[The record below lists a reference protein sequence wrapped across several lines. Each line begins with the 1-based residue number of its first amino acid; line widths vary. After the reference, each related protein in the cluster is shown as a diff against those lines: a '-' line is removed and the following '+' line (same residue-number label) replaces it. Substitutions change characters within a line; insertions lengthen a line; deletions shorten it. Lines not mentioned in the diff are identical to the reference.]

1 MKRRDLTNLMGLGL
15 LSSSLPVAIA
25 ACQAD
30 STQGGAGGND
40 GFVSLGTVA
49 DLDAQGA
56 LANGD
61 VQGKNVAVIRD
72 PKSPGAVVAVS
83 AVCTHAGCTVALDSA
98 QGVFVCPCH
107 GGRFNADGTVNSGP
121 TRQPLGT
128 FEAKIDGDRV
138 LVKV

>member
-15 LSSSLPVAIA
+15 LASSLPVAIA

-30 STQGGAGGND
+30 STGGQD
-40 GFVSLGTVA
+40 GFVLLGTVA
-49 DLDAQGA
+49 DLDAQGV

-72 PKSPGAVVAVS
+72 PKSPGSVIAVS
-83 AVCTHAGCTVALDSA
+83 AVCTHAGCTLAWDNA
-98 QGVFVCPCH
+98 QGVFACPCH
-107 GGRFNADGTVNSGP
+107 GGRFNADGTVNAGP